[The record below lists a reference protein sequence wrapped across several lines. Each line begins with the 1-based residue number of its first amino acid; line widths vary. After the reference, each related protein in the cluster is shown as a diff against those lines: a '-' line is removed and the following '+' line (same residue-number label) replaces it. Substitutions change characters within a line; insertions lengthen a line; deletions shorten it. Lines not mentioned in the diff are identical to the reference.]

1 MKKVNIIIW
10 KGMVVNMWK
19 ERIKGFVLGG
29 LVVGILT
36 NTVVAAPV
44 EKTIKAIFNNIKIYV
59 DGNYVDCKDAAG
71 NKVEPFIYN
80 GTTYLPIRSVGQA
93 FGKNVKWDGKT
104 NSVFIGKTDENTPAA
119 WLEDINPMSFV
130 CFGSYNGKVGRQLDK
145 YGLFDYQ
152 IFYDLKKWNPDSDY
166 SNTNEA
172 FGHGVKLSLGV
183 PYNGFIQSSYA
194 VRQSKL
200 EYFMNQKYKK
210 IKGKLLLHSNSAN
223 TNKKAV
229 VKIYKDDELAYTSPV
244 IGTGSLPS
252 DFDID
257 ITGTIKLTIIIEA
270 VGDSDDDAL
279 TSFYLG
285 LVNVALYD

>member
-10 KGMVVNMWK
+10 KGIVVNMWK

-145 YGLFDYQ
+145 YVYDYQ
-152 IFYDLKKWNPDSDY
+152 KWNPDSDY

-183 PYNGFIQSSYA
+183 PKYYTQSLY
-194 VRQSKL
+194 
-200 EYFMNQKYKK
+200 QKYKK

-270 VGDSDDDAL
+270 VGNSDDDAL